1 MNRFHAF
8 VFATGVTAMTSA
20 FGAIHKETV
29 TYKDGDT
36 VLEGYLAYDDTLSS
50 RRPGIVV
57 VHNWMGVTDETK
69 SKVDALA
76 QLGYVALAADIYGQ
90 GTRPTNP
97 KDAGALAGK
106 FKGDRKLLRQRA
118 HAAVEFLKTRK
129 NVDTKKM
136 AATGYCFGG
145 TTALEMARNG
155 EDFKGV
161 VSFHG
166 GLDSPT
172 PVDGKNIRAKVLVLH
187 GAIDPFV
194 KAEDLAA
201 FQKELNDAKVDYQM
215 ISYAGAVHSFT
226 EKAAG
231 NDITKGSAYNET
243 ADRRS
248 WEAMKAF
255 FAEIFK

>member
-1 MNRFHAF
+1 MNRFLTVALLSG
-8 VFATGVTAMTSA
+8 VFTMTSA

-36 VLEGYLAYDDTLSS
+36 VLEGYLAYDESLNS

-76 QLGYVALAADIYGQ
+76 QLGYVALAADIYGK
-90 GTRPTNP
+90 GVRPASP

-118 HAAVEFLKTRK
+118 HAAVEYLKTLK
-129 NVDTKKM
+129 HVDTKKL

-145 TTALEMARNG
+145 TTAIEMARNG
-155 EDFKGV
+155 ENLKGV

-172 PVDGKNIRAKVLVLH
+172 PADGKNIRAKVLALH
-187 GAIDPFV
+187 GAIDPYV

-201 FQKELNDAKVDYQM
+201 FQKELNDAKVDYQLVE
-215 ISYAGAVHSFT
+215 YAGAVHSFT

-231 NDITKGSAYNET
+231 NDISKGAAYNEA

-248 WEAMKAF
+248 WEAMKTF

>member
-1 MNRFHAF
+1 MNRFPTVALLSG
-8 VFATGVTAMTSA
+8 VFAMTSA

-36 VLEGYLAYDDTLSS
+36 VLEGYLAYDETLSS

-57 VHNWMGVTDETK
+57 VHNWMGVTEETK

-90 GTRPTNP
+90 GVRPANS
-97 KDAGALAGK
+97 KDAGTLAGK
-106 FKGDRKLLRQRA
+106 FKADRKLLRQRA

-129 NVDTKKM
+129 NVDPRKM

-145 TTALEMARNG
+145 TTAIELARSG
-155 EDFKGV
+155 EDLKGV

-172 PVDGKNIRAKVLVLH
+172 PADGKNIRAKVLALH

-201 FQKELNDAKVDYQM
+201 FQKELNDAKVDYQLVE
-215 ISYAGAVHSFT
+215 YAGAVHSFT

-231 NDITKGSAYNET
+231 NDISKGSAYNEN